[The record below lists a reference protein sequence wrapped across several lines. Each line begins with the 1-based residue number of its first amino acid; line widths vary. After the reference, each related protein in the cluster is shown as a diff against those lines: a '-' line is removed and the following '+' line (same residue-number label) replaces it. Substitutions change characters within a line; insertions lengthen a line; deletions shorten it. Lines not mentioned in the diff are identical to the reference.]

1 MLYFVQ
7 PLTIFPFE
15 VGLGDPDIALVA
27 DGDQATV
34 TVDSKAVP
42 ITPATVDA
50 SSARRNRW

>member
-1 MLYFVQ
+1 M
-7 PLTIFPFE
+7 
-15 VGLGDPDIALVA
+15 GDPDIALVA